1 MYCSRVHNQTLH
13 PPVHAACR
21 RSDVGLHTHQQTL
34 RSIIKLATRQCMP
47 REVTVTYGN
56 RILRHHELLEL
67 ALSPKY
73 TFHFY
78 NDSDTRAFVAEQCPD
93 YLDAYD
99 CVLPGG
105 NKTHKLNLSFR
116 SMRASAS
123 FVTTPLLINAF
134 STFVSYAHVKQ
145 VVTHPTLHAPN
156 VFCLFICSACFSP
169 PPISPQLSNRT
180 FFGTACCSCVGG
192 CTWTTTLRCWCAPKN
207 STMRAAQAYIS
218 CQR

>member
-123 FVTTPLLINAF
+123 IVTTPLLINAF
-134 STFVSYAHVKQ
+134 STFVSYANVKQ
-145 VVTHPTLHAPN
+145 VVTHSTLHASTFL
-156 VFCLFICSACFSP
+156 FCLFAPLAFHHHLFLRSFQIGHFSV
-169 PPISPQLSNRT
+169 L
-180 FFGTACCSCVGG
+180 
-192 CTWTTTLRCWCAPKN
+192 
-207 STMRAAQAYIS
+207 RAAHAWGAVPR
-218 CQR
+218 QRHCAAGAPRRILQ